1 MNYKIFVNKN
11 HSEITDYT
19 LVSIKK
25 LIPSNTTL
33 DYPTGYPWLPYWVSL
48 TTPLG
53 MYKKEQFTTEADNT
67 ESQQSL
73 TPQWIMVLYTVSST
87 GQYFDIIKKLII

>member
-1 MNYKIFVNKN
+1 
-11 HSEITDYT
+11 
-19 LVSIKK
+19 
-25 LIPSNTTL
+25 
-33 DYPTGYPWLPYWVSL
+33 
-48 TTPLG
+48 